1 MNVLEPM
8 FTGALLTQQLAAA
21 CTLRSEPVAS
31 ELQRTVSAPRAS
43 ALLAVHRHLSRPSS
57 RSPPTTGV
65 SIMSRAS
72 SYRCS
77 LPRRTSP
84 RPTAARRAV
93 QTHAS
98 ATRQSSST
106 RCWKSSSTAGLP
118 RSVAPPRAVAWRPSS
133 LAAKQSHH
141 RHLRSTGCRHC
152 HRVVICLCVAD
163 HHPGRSATLLPA
175 FAGGLA
181 LACSYGLPACGCV
194 CAVWLRCD
202 KVPCR
207 WRGIACTSGGIGF
220 GGWLLE
226 SICMDSLRALC
237 KDRGFARAFVCAYA
251 HFVYDLSLIS
261 ICAVY

>member
-1 MNVLEPM
+1 ML
-8 FTGALLTQQLAAA
+8 TGALLTQHLAAA
-21 CTLRSEPVAS
+21 CTLRSEPVAR

-98 ATRQSSST
+98 ATPEQLHTVLEVVIHSGAPSLSGAT
-106 RCWKSSSTAGLP
+106 SCSGVA
-118 RSVAPPRAVAWRPSS
+118 SVVSRR
-133 LAAKQSHH
+133 QSHH
-141 RHLRSTGCRHC
+141 RHLRSTGRRHC
-152 HRVVICLCVAD
+152 HRVVFCLCVAD

-175 FAGGLA
+175 FAGGIA

-194 CAVWLRCD
+194 CAVRLRCD

-220 GGWLLE
+220 GG
-226 SICMDSLRALC
+226 
-237 KDRGFARAFVCAYA
+237 
-251 HFVYDLSLIS
+251 
-261 ICAVY
+261 